1 MTAVEL
7 VKKKR
12 DGGALSAEE
21 IAFLVRGI
29 VSGAVSE
36 AQTGAFLMAAYL
48 RGLSQDETV
57 ALTLEMAHSG
67 EMLDLSRIPG
77 TVDKHSTGGVGD
89 KTTLVVAPLVAAAG
103 VPVPKLSGGALGH
116 TGGTVDRWQ
125 AIPGFRTDLTT
136 EAFIAQLT
144 EIGVAV
150 GGHTSRLA
158 PADKKLYALRDQTA
172 TVDSVSLIAASV
184 MSKKLACGAA
194 AILLDVKCGRGAFV
208 TDPERAKE
216 LAMTMV
222 EIGQAAGRRMCA
234 LITAMDQPLGKAVG
248 EGIEMAEAIET
259 LQGGGPAD
267 FVELCLLVGSQ
278 MVHLGGKAES
288 PEAARPVLEELLGS
302 GAAYAKFKQ
311 MVAAQGGNLAVLD
324 APEELGRAK
333 HERLIKADRS
343 GFIQE
348 INAHVIGE
356 VARGLVV
363 NHRGGIMVEHKVGDK
378 VAAGELLATLLTDM
392 PEKLDEAACRVE
404 AAYLIGEGKPVAAS
418 VLLCPAIR

>member
-7 VKKKR
+7 IKKKR
-12 DGGALSAEE
+12 DGGVLSAEE

-29 VSGAVSE
+29 VSGEVSE

-48 RGLSQDETV
+48 RGLSPQETV
-57 ALTLEMAHSG
+57 ALTLEMASSG

-116 TGGTVDRWQ
+116 TGGTVDRW
-125 AIPGFRTDLTT
+125 ASIPGFRTDLTT
-136 EAFIAQLT
+136 QEFIAQLA

-158 PADKKLYALRDQTA
+158 PADKKVYALRDQTA
-172 TVDSVSLIAASV
+172 TVDSVPLIAASV

-222 EIGQAAGRRMCA
+222 EIGQAAGRRMRA

-248 EGIEMAEAIET
+248 EGLETAEAIMT
-259 LQGGGPAD
+259 LRGEGPAD
-267 FVELCLLVGSQ
+267 FLELCLLVSSH
-278 MVHLGGKAES
+278 MVHLGGKADS
-288 PEAARPVLEELLGS
+288 PESARPELEQLLQN
-302 GAAYAKFKQ
+302 GAALAKLRQ
-311 MVAAQGGNLAVLD
+311 LVIAQDGEAAALD
-324 APEELGRAK
+324 DPEALGRAN
-333 HERLIKADRS
+333 HRMDLISLRN
-343 GFIQE
+343 GYVQQ
-348 INAHVIGE
+348 INARTIGE
-356 VARGLVV
+356 VARALVR
-363 NHRGGIMVEHKVGDK
+363 NHKGGVLLERKVGDK
-378 VAAGELLATLLTDM
+378 VEEGEVLAQLSTDL
-392 PEKLDEAACRVE
+392 PEVLPEALARVDN
-404 AAYLIGEGKPVAAS
+404 AYLIGESPPQPPP
-418 VLLCPAIR
+418 LLLFRPLG